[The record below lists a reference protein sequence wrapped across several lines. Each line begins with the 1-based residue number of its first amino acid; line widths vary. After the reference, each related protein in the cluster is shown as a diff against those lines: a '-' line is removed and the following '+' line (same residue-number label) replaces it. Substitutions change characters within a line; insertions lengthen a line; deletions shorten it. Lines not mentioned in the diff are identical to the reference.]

1 MSAPPPSLLNF
12 YKTKTPVK
20 KPVSVLVN
28 NSVLRNVTN
37 PQLMPIITNNA
48 ITRNKKRIVSLSAY
62 KSAMPKKVTM
72 AKRGGKK
79 SKKSKTRKSRK

>member
-12 YKTKTPVK
+12 YKSKTPVK
-20 KPVSVLVN
+20 KPVTVLVN

-37 PQLMPIITNNA
+37 PQYVPIITNNS
-48 ITRNKKRIVSLSAY
+48 ITRNKKRIASLSGY
-62 KSAMPKKVTM
+62 KSAMPKKATM

-79 SKKSKTRKSRK
+79 SKTRKSRK